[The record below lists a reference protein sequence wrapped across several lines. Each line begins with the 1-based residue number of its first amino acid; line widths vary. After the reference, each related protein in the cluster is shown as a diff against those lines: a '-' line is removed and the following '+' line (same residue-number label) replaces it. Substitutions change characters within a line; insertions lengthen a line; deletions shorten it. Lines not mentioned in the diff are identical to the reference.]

1 MNMKTYVRGAL
12 AYLLVT
18 FPLAF
23 VWHMVVFK
31 GIYDELGMYREQPIL
46 ALGFVAILIQGL
58 FLSYAFPLI
67 YRGPSAV
74 QAGVK
79 FGLLMGLF
87 LWSSQVIATAVKHE
101 VSSLAIWLGIET
113 AYFVVQ
119 FAIVGL
125 AIGLVYRAKLQE
137 A

>member
-1 MNMKTYVRGAL
+1 MKTYLRGAL
-12 AYLLVT
+12 AYLIVT

-23 VWHMVVFK
+23 FWHLVVFK
-31 GIYDELGMYREQPIL
+31 GIYDELGMYREQPIV
-46 ALGFVAILIQGL
+46 ALGFIAILIQGL
-58 FLSYAFPLI
+58 FLSYAFPLV
-67 YRGPSAV
+67 YRGPNAV

-87 LWSSQVIATAVKHE
+87 PWSSQVVAAAAKHE
-101 VSSLAIWLGIET
+101 VSSFATWLGIET

-125 AIGLVYRAKLQE
+125 ALGLVYQAKLQD

>member
-1 MNMKTYVRGAL
+1 MKTYLRGAL

-23 VWHMVVFK
+23 FWHLVVFK
-31 GIYDELGMYREQPIL
+31 GIYDELGMYREQPIV
-46 ALGFVAILIQGL
+46 ALGFIAILIQGL
-58 FLSYAFPLI
+58 FLSYAFPLV
-67 YRGPSAV
+67 YRGPNAV

-87 LWSSQVIATAVKHE
+87 LWSSQVVAAAAKHE
-101 VSSLAIWLGIET
+101 VSSFATWLGIET

-125 AIGLVYRAKLQE
+125 ALGLVYQAKLQD

>member
-1 MNMKTYVRGAL
+1 MKTYVRGAL
-12 AYLLVT
+12 AYLIVT

-23 VWHMVVFK
+23 FWHLVVFK
-31 GIYDELGMYREQPIL
+31 GVYDELGMYREHPIVT
-46 ALGFVAILIQGL
+46 LGFIAILIQGL
-58 FLSYAFPLI
+58 FLSYAFPLV
-67 YRGPSAV
+67 YRGPNAV

-87 LWSSQVIATAVKHE
+87 LWSSQVIAAAAKHE
-101 VSSLAIWLGIET
+101 VSSFAIWFGIET

-125 AIGLVYRAKLQE
+125 ALGLVYRAKMQE